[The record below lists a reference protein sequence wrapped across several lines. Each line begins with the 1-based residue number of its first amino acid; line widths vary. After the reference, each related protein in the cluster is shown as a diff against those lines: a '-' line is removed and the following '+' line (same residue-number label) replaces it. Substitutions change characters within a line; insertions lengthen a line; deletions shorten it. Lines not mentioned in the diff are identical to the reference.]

1 MDLQRPQPAPRSRSV
16 FPIALAGVLLVLVV
30 GALVLGISAVIP
42 QLAAGIA
49 VVAIGVFVVPL
60 LHYILWGWWLG
71 KRIRADVEA
80 EESATRKA
88 TEIE

>member
-1 MDLQRPQPAPRSRSV
+1 MELQRPQPTPPRRSV
-16 FPIALAGVLLVLVV
+16 IPIALAGVLLVLVV

-49 VVAIGVFVVPL
+49 VVAVGVFVVPL
-60 LHYILWGWWLG
+60 LHYVLWGWWLG

-80 EESATRKA
+80 EEQSRLDR
-88 TEIE
+88 ERSG